1 MRPPTHLPRPPRLIP
16 GRRAV
21 IAAIGAVGALLAAM
35 VTSLAFTASSSATT
49 VPGPPSGFTTVYSDS
64 FSGSSG
70 SGVDSGWTYD
80 TGTQYNGTGCTAS
93 YGTGEV
99 ESNTNSTANVS
110 EDGSGHLNITAVN
123 SGGSWTSGR
132 IETTSDSFEAPAGG
146 EMEVSASIK
155 QPNPSSGVGYW
166 PAFWML
172 GAGFRSSGAGT
183 SGTMDCSNW
192 PSAGEIDIMEDV
204 NALSE
209 HSGTFHCGV
218 DPGGPC
224 NETTGLGSGLQSCT
238 GCQTGYNTYSAI
250 VNRTNTSNESITF
263 YLNGNA
269 YYTVTESQVGT
280 STWQAAVDH
289 GFFLILDLAMGGAYP
304 NAICGCSS
312 PTSATSS
319 GAAMSVGYVAVY
331 ETSGSSASPTPTP
344 TPTPTATSTG
354 GGGGTSCST
363 TATADISADC
373 YRGSSGSISV
383 TAASGDSNPSGVDGN
398 QAAQLTNGDYL
409 EYPGVNFGSG
419 SSQFD
424 ARVASGASGGVSGL
438 VEVVLDNPANTPVGS
453 FAIGNTGGWSTWKT
467 VPANISEVTGTHTVY
482 LEFSSGASGD
492 PPFVSLHYFNFP
504 VR

>member
-1 MRPPTHLPRPPRLIP
+1 MQPTPRMRRGRRIRSP
-16 GRRAV
+16 RRAV
-21 IAAIGAVGALLAAM
+21 LAAGAAVTALLAATL
-35 VTSLAFTASSSATT
+35 TSLTFAASSSATT
-49 VPGPPSGFTTVYSDS
+49 VPGPPSGWTTTYSDS
-64 FSGSSG
+64 FSGSAG

-80 TGTQYNGTGCTAS
+80 TGTQYNGTGCTGQ

-99 ESNTNSTANVS
+99 ESNTSSTANVS
-110 EDGSGHLNITAVN
+110 EDGSGHLNVTAVN

-192 PSAGEIDIMEDV
+192 PSAGEIDVMEDV

-224 NETTGLGSGLQSCT
+224 NETTGLGSGLQSCS

-263 YLNGNA
+263 LLNGNA

-289 GFFLILDLAMGGAYP
+289 GFFLILDLAIGGAYP

-331 ETSGSSASPTPTP
+331 ETSGSGASPTPTP

-354 GGGGTSCST
+354 SGGGTSCST
-363 TATADISADC
+363 TATANISADC

-383 TAASGDSNPSGVDGN
+383 TAASGDTSPSGVDGN

-424 ARVASGASGGVSGL
+424 ARVASGAAGGVSGL
-438 VEVVLDNPANTPVGS
+438 VEVVLDNPSNPPVGS
-453 FAIGNTGGWSTWKT
+453 FAVGNTGGWSTWRT
-467 VPANISEVTGTHTVY
+467 VPANISRVTGTHTVY
-482 LEFSSGASGD
+482 LEFSSGASGS
-492 PPFVSLHYFNFP
+492 PPFVSLHYFSFP
-504 VR
+504 TS

>member
-1 MRPPTHLPRPPRLIP
+1 MQPAFRIRSPRHSLP
-16 GRRAV
+16 RRAV
-21 IAAIGAVGALLAAM
+21 LGVAAAATALLAATL
-35 VTSLAFTASSSATT
+35 TSLTFAASSSATT
-49 VPGPPSGFTTVYSDS
+49 VPGPPSGWTTTYSDS
-64 FSGSSG
+64 FSGAAG
-70 SGVDSGWTYD
+70 SRVDSGWTYD
-80 TGTQYNGTGCTAS
+80 TGTQYNGTGCTGQ

-99 ESNTNSTANVS
+99 ENNTNSTANVS
-110 EDGSGHLNITAVN
+110 EDGSGHLNITAVD

-146 EMEVSASIK
+146 EMEVTASIK

-224 NETTGLGSGLQSCT
+224 NETTGLGSGLQSCS

-250 VNRTNTSNESITF
+250 VNRTDTSNESITF
-263 YLNGNA
+263 YLNGTA

-280 STWQAAVDH
+280 ATWQAAVDH

-331 ETSGSSASPTPTP
+331 QTSGSGASPTPTP
-344 TPTPTATSTG
+344 HTDPHTDRDQHVG
-354 GGGGTSCST
+354 Q
-363 TATADISADC
+363 
-373 YRGSSGSISV
+373 RGRHVLRHDRDRGHLRRLLP
-383 TAASGDSNPSGVDGN
+383 GLLRRHLGHRGQRRQQPGRRRWKSGVPAD
-398 QAAQLTNGDYL
+398 QRQV
-409 EYPGVNFGSG
+409 P
-419 SSQFD
+419 
-424 ARVASGASGGVSGL
+424 GVSGSQL
-438 VEVVLDNPANTPVGS
+438 RLGIQPIRRPGGLRRGRRGEWPGRGGARQPVERP
-453 FAIGNTGGWSTWKT
+453 GGQLR
-467 VPANISEVTGTHTVY
+467 G
-482 LEFSSGASGD
+482 
-492 PPFVSLHYFNFP
+492 
-504 VR
+504 R